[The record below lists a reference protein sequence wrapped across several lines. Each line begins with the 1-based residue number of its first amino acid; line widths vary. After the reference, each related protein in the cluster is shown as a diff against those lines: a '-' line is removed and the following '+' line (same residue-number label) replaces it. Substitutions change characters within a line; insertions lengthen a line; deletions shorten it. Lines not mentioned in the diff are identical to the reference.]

1 MKNNVSFL
9 LLGTLSLGFVEAL
22 NGKIFKKYPKLSSVG
37 LILVGSLCHLIL
49 TISFILVFKVPFVKL
64 DLLTILLIPIMGLI
78 SYYSNRLFYN
88 SFKYQEISVSTL
100 LVMSSIVVTT
110 ILGRLLFEEHIS
122 IYQWLGII
130 LILFAVFT
138 VNAGGLRKENFEKI
152 FKPTKATKYVLLSAF
167 LWGFYNSLL
176 KFIAQDLHPYWYLLL
191 ETIFTVPFYF
201 LLDKKEVFKQIKVLK
216 NSRLFLILSFTIIFY
231 FLYNSLRITALGKGL
246 ALPLVDAIDNFVIFI
261 IIFFEI
267 VLFKV
272 KQEKILMKILCSIV
286 AIGGV
291 LLISFFG

>member
-1 MKNNVSFL
+1 MNNSISFL

-49 TISFILVFKVPFVKL
+49 TISFILIFKVPFVKL
-64 DLLTILLIPIMGLI
+64 DLLTILLIPTMGLI
-78 SYYSNRLFYN
+78 SYYANRLFYN
-88 SFKYQEISVSTL
+88 SFKYQEASLSTL
-100 LVMSSIVVTT
+100 LSMSTIVVTT
-110 ILGRLLFEEHIS
+110 ILGRILFAERVNLV
-122 IYQWLGII
+122 QWLGII

-138 VNAGGLRKENFEKI
+138 VNAGGLRRENLKYV
-152 FKPTKATKYVLLSAF
+152 FKPTKATKYILLSAF
-167 LWGFYNSLL
+167 LWGVYTSLL
-176 KFIAQDLHPYWYLLL
+176 KLIAQDLHPYWYLLL

-201 LLDKKEVFKQIKVLK
+201 LLDKKEIFKQIKVLK
-216 NSRLFLILSFTIIFY
+216 NSKLFLILSFTIIFY